1 MPVDTYYK
9 LNTIYCFRFSVICK
23 RLNKFLRVFLIKIVM
38 GSVLNVRRII
48 SFRQKKLL
56 AISKHKDYLENDE
69 N

>member
-1 MPVDTYYK
+1 
-9 LNTIYCFRFSVICK
+9 
-23 RLNKFLRVFLIKIVM
+23 M